1 MRPIRYAVIAAA
13 ISLAAPGPALAADC
27 DAIEDRRARTDC
39 LVEEAHQAKD
49 SYRVNTCARQM
60 IAAAMTMTIAKA
72 ELHNPQALSKALS
85 DPEGALVRVQRAV
98 AESSEALADLLWFL
112 FVSDER
118 EGRKDV
124 LNICVRELGK
134 SPFDSEPTETVAE
147 GGSQ

>member
-1 MRPIRYAVIAAA
+1 M
-13 ISLAAPGPALAADC
+13 
-27 DAIEDRRARTDC
+27 
-39 LVEEAHQAKD
+39 
-49 SYRVNTCARQM
+49 
-60 IAAAMTMTIAKA
+60 
-72 ELHNPQALSKALS
+72 
-85 DPEGALVRVQRAV
+85 RVQRAV